1 MESIALAVS
10 RHSTRDY
17 GPLRCV
23 GHFRNAI
30 NLLTPGQHLLTLHR
44 EGRGVSPMGW
54 EIANEDFDDF
64 SDELAESSPCDLVPE
79 GIVLADICLCPPEAR
94 TDLHLS
100 RTGQLAVDPL
110 EAVLAE
116 TVAETGLFGRLDRI
130 ISAPLN
136 AEILQMQQQFR
147 AWLQGDIVDWSSV
160 LGKGPGLTP
169 GNDDT
174 VLGMLLCAWFDRRID
189 VTRLSAF
196 FAASR
201 PLDELTTLVS
211 VNYLRFAVQGIFS
224 SPLQQFASALSGE
237 CSLPAAVSELLEIG
251 HTSGT
256 DTLLGIWSGA
266 RAINSLY

>member
-10 RHSTRDY
+10 RHATEDF

-44 EGRGVSPMGW
+44 EGRGLSPMGW
-54 EIANEDFDDF
+54 EIADEDFDDF
-64 SDELAESSPCDLVPE
+64 SDELAESPACELLPE
-79 GIVLADICLCPPEAR
+79 GIVLADICLCPSEHR
-94 TDLHLS
+94 TDLSLS
-100 RTGQLAVDPL
+100 RTGQIAVDPL
-110 EAVLAE
+110 EALLAA
-116 TVAETGLFGRLDRI
+116 TSAETGLFGRLDRI
-130 ISAPLN
+130 VSQPLN

-147 AWLQGDIVDWSSV
+147 AWLLGEIVDWSSV

-174 VLGMLLCAWFDRRID
+174 VLGMLFCAWLDRRID
-189 VTRLSAF
+189 VTRLPAF

-211 VNYLRFAVQGIFS
+211 VNYLRFAAQGVFS
-224 SPLQQFASALSGE
+224 SPMQQFAAALSGDR
-237 CSLPAAVSELLEIG
+237 SLPAAVGELLEIG
-251 HTSGT
+251 HSSGV

-266 RAINSLY
+266 RLINSLY